1 VRRIAQ
7 DNHGFLWLGAEDGL
21 RRYDGYG
28 FMRVPD
34 SQNPRRVGLIIAQS
48 LLRDRSG
55 RVWFGADDSLGLYD
69 PATGSFKQYRSP
81 DEACGTVAIAHDISE
96 DQDGLMWLATD
107 DGLTA
112 LDPVTSKTT
121 CYRPRY
127 DPSIGEKRVIATL
140 PSRDGTLW
148 ITSSAGLYTLDRRS
162 GKVTRHI
169 RLETRSGRQFRCTGF
184 PAKPFQDSTGMIWVG
199 LRSGGDLAR
208 IDPASGELA
217 YQGAPVPLCARAVH
231 LCLTADAKYLLN
243 AHNLPRASIT
253 TTSST
258 RSSRP
263 QPTGTSERFSSPGSA
278 TR

>member
-1 VRRIAQ
+1 MIRWTSRSVALLSVVAAFATSAFAQAQDIHVVDVPLVTGAQIQFSRLPWPSTRFLAKRMVQ
-7 DNHGFLWLGAEDGL
+7 DNHGFLWLSAADGL
-21 RRYDGYG
+21 RRYDSYG

-34 SQNPRRVGLIIAQS
+34 SQNPNSIGFIIAES
-48 LLRDRSG
+48 LMKDRSG
-55 RVWFGADDSLGLYD
+55 RIWIGADDSLGLYD

-107 DGLTA
+107 DGITA

-148 ITSSAGLYTLDRRS
+148 ITSSAGLFTLDRRS

-169 RLETRSGRQFRCTGF
+169 RLETSSGRTVPLHGF
-184 PAKPFQDSTGMIWVG
+184 PGKAV
-199 LRSGGDLAR
+199 SGQHWNDL
-208 IDPASGELA
+208 G
-217 YQGAPVPLCARAVH
+217 GFAV
-231 LCLTADAKYLLN
+231 
-243 AHNLPRASIT
+243 R
-253 TTSST
+253 
-258 RSSRP
+258 R
-263 QPTGTSERFSSPGSA
+263 
-278 TR
+278 